1 MGYNLTI
8 DQGNSAAKVVVWCDN
23 NFVAVS
29 HYSTFSDSEIRELA
43 NQYPIENAIYCSVG
57 NAETQVVESLRNF
70 AKGIVLELSHTTPM
84 PLILDYA
91 TPQTLGR
98 DRIAAAMGAYDK
110 FRGNTILVV
119 DIGTAVTYD
128 VVTADGH
135 FAGGNIAPGVKM
147 RLDAMHHF
155 TARLPQVEIDGKS
168 ALWGIDTVSAMR
180 AGALNGVVAEIEYYH
195 ARMPQNTVVALT
207 GGSASHVAQLLNLK
221 VEVIPHLV
229 NEGLNCI
236 LRYNETK

>member
-23 NFVAVS
+23 NLVAVS
-29 HYSTFSDSEIRELA
+29 HYSAFSDSEIRESA
-43 NQYPIENAIYCSVG
+43 NQFPIENAIYCSVG
-57 NAETQVVESLRNF
+57 NTGTQVVENLRNSV
-70 AKGIVLELSHTTPM
+70 KGIVLELSHTTPM

-110 FRGNTILVV
+110 FSGNTILVV

-155 TARLPQVEIDGKS
+155 TARLPQVEIVGES
-168 ALWGIDTVSAMR
+168 ALWGLDTVSAMR
-180 AGALNGVVAEIEYYH
+180 AGALNGIVAEIEYYR

-207 GGSASHVAQLLNLK
+207 GGSAAHVAQLLDFK

-229 NEGLNCI
+229 NDGLNCI

>member
-23 NFVAVS
+23 NLVAVS

-43 NQYPIENAIYCSVG
+43 NQFPIENAIYCSVG

-84 PLILDYA
+84 PLLLDYA

-135 FAGGNIAPGVKM
+135 FAGLGEDFALYLAVNVHIILEG
-147 RLDAMHHF
+147 
-155 TARLPQVEIDGKS
+155 DG
-168 ALWGIDTVSAMR
+168 ADN
-180 AGALNGVVAEIEYYH
+180 LNTLCQYVGCVAH
-195 ARMPQNTVVALT
+195 NV
-207 GGSASHVAQLLNLK
+207 
-221 VEVIPHLV
+221 
-229 NEGLNCI
+229 
-236 LRYNETK
+236 